1 MAGRE
6 LHWDGFN
13 FGPQRAFS
21 DVWEEPAATQG
32 SWGGLLPATFE
43 CELTAVG

>member
-1 MAGRE
+1 MAGKG

-13 FGPQRAFS
+13 FGPWRNTFS
-21 DVWEEPAATQG
+21 DVWEPAATQG
-32 SWGGLLPATFE
+32 SWGGLLPATLE